1 MNNDIL
7 NIFDSETDMKSVR
20 QIKLNQLE
28 TFVEVTR
35 HKSVTRAAESLKL
48 TQPAVTRTLRE
59 LEAICGA
66 PLVAKDGRGIRIT
79 PQGEAFLR
87 HAGASLAAARSGLNA
102 VADLEVRD
110 RPAIRIGALPTV
122 SALIM
127 PGAVSRYLAE
137 SLRNPL
143 RISTGEN
150 RALLDQ
156 LRAGELDLV
165 MGRLPA
171 PEIMT
176 GLVFEPL
183 YRDIVVFAVHNS
195 HPLAGRISISASEIS
210 ASPMLVPTSVS
221 IIGPFVKRLFI
232 EQGLPEAA
240 QVIETVSDSFGRAFT
255 REHGA
260 IWIISR
266 GVIAAELKSG
276 EFVALPINTQSTLGS
291 VGMCMKANEPIEPA
305 VEIFAGFL
313 REEVRRRA
321 DFLPEH
327 IG

>member
-1 MNNDIL
+1 
-7 NIFDSETDMKSVR
+7 MKNTR
-20 QIKLNQLE
+20 QLKLHQLE
-28 TFVEVTR
+28 TFVEVAR
-35 HKSVTRAAESLKL
+35 HKSVTRAAESMNL

-59 LEAICGA
+59 LESICGTA
-66 PLVAKDGRGIRIT
+66 LVAKDGRGIRIT
-79 PQGEAFLR
+79 PQGETFLR
-87 HAGASLAAARSGLNA
+87 HAGASLAAARNGLSA
-102 VADLEVRD
+102 VADLNGSD

-127 PGAVSRYLAE
+127 PGAVSRYLGLD
-137 SLRNPL
+137 LRNPL

-171 PEIMT
+171 PESMA
-176 GLVFEPL
+176 GLAFEPL
-183 YRDIVVFAVHNS
+183 YRDIAVFAVHHS
-195 HPLAGRISISASEIS
+195 HPLAGRNTISAAEIS
-210 ASPMLVPTSVS
+210 SSPMLVPTSVS
-221 IIGPFVKRLFI
+221 IIGPYVKRLFI
-232 EQGLPEAA
+232 EQGLPQPT

-266 GVIAAELKSG
+266 GVIAAELESG
-276 EFVALPINTQSTLGS
+276 EFVALPINTQSTLGA
-291 VGMCMKANEPIEPA
+291 VGLCMKAGEPLEAA
-305 VEIFAGFL
+305 VEIFANIL
-313 REEVRRRA
+313 REAVKRRA

>member
-1 MNNDIL
+1 MNNSSQL
-7 NIFDSETDMKSVR
+7 
-20 QIKLNQLE
+20 KLHQLE
-28 TFVEVTR
+28 IFVEVAR
-35 HKSVTRAAESLKL
+35 YRSVTRAAESLNL

-59 LEAICGA
+59 LEAICRTA
-66 PLVAKDGRGIRIT
+66 LVTREGRGIRIT
-79 PQGEAFLR
+79 PQGETFLR
-87 HAGASLAAARSGLNA
+87 YAGESLAAARNGLTA
-102 VADLEVRD
+102 ISDLSLGD

-171 PEIMT
+171 PESMAN
-176 GLVFEPL
+176 LVFEPL

-195 HPLAGRISISASEIS
+195 HSLARRSTVSAAEI
-210 ASPMLVPTSVS
+210 ANSPMLVPTSVS

-232 EQGLPEAA
+232 EQGLSYPSH
-240 QVIETVSDSFGRAFT
+240 VIETVSDSFGRAFT

-266 GVIAAELKSG
+266 GVIAAELASG
-276 EFVALPINTQSTLGS
+276 EFVALPINTQSTLGA
-291 VGMCMKANEPIEPA
+291 VGICMRANQQPNPA
-305 VEIFAGFL
+305 VEIFANIL
-313 REEVRRRA
+313 RDEVMSHA

-327 IG
+327 RSQ